1 MKNTKQAIAL
11 ASAAALSVGMLAGC
25 GGAASSAATASSE
38 SNSTATAEASTTAA
52 SDGTLVLAET
62 GFESKFSPF
71 FAASAADQDVIDLT
85 QIALLGADRKGEM
98 VLNGIEGETRE
109 YNGTDYTYHGPA
121 DCVVTENADGTV
133 TYDIKL
139 REDLKFSDGEP
150 VTIDD
155 VIFSMYVFLDP
166 TYDGSV
172 TMYSSPIVGLDEY
185 RSSMT
190 TLSKLIAEA
199 GEDNT
204 DNTKFTAEQQKA
216 FWDAVNDGGVKF
228 AQEIIDNCVEN
239 GAAADANDAAGAAA
253 AWNLGELP
261 AGATAKD
268 MFELIGANY
277 DWNFSSMEAETAGSK
292 LSDLIPE
299 DVYAYSTT
307 GVNVGDAVASVAGI
321 VKTGD
326 YSMTLTTTELSTTMI
341 YQLQMPIAPLHY
353 YGDES
358 LYDYDNNS
366 FGFTKG
372 DLSSVRAKT
381 SAPMGAGMFTFSK
394 YSDGVVYLDANPSYY
409 DGAPKVAHVNMKET
423 QEADKITGV
432 QAGTIDISDPSYS
445 LEVADQI
452 ADINGVEGED
462 GPVITTRLKDYR
474 GYGYIALSAKNVNVG
489 GDPASEASKDLR
501 KAIMTVVAAY
511 RDEGIDSY
519 YGDTA
524 TVINYPISNTSWA
537 APSVTDDGYKVAY
550 STDVDGNDI
559 YTSDMSS
566 EDKYQAA
573 LQAALGYF
581 EAAGYT
587 VENGQV
593 TAAPAGA
600 KMEYQVNIGAGG
612 NGDHPTF
619 QTLTNAAAALKT
631 IGFTLTVNDM
641 ANASDLY
648 ASYQSGAAE
657 GWVAAWQSTNDPDM
671 YQLYHSSGSTNYY
684 NIDDA
689 DLDELIMA
697 ARQTTDQEARK
708 AMYKEAMEI
717 ILDWGVELPVY
728 QRSEATIFSTERVN
742 IDTIAKD
749 MTPYWT
755 YKSEL
760 NNTELN

>member
-1 MKNTKQAIAL
+1 MKNTKQVIAL
-11 ASAAALSVGMLAGC
+11 ASAAALSVSVLAGC
-25 GGAASSAATASSE
+25 GGAASDATSE
-38 SNSTATAEASTTAA
+38 STSTATAEASNTAA

-62 GFESKFSPF
+62 GFEGKFSPF
-71 FAASAADQDVIDLT
+71 FASSASDQDVIDLT
-85 QIALLGADRKGEM
+85 QLGLLGADRKGEM
-98 VLNGIEGETRE
+98 ILNGIEGETRE
-109 YNGTDYTYHGPA
+109 YNGTDYTYYGTS
-121 DCVVTENADGTV
+121 DCVVTENDDGTV

-139 REDLKFSDGEP
+139 RDDLKFSDGEP

-172 TMYSSPIVGLDEY
+172 TMYSNPIVGLEEY
-185 RSSMT
+185 RNSMS

-204 DNTKFTAEQQKA
+204 DYTNFTEEQQKA

-228 AQEIIDNCVEN
+228 AQEIVDSMMAN
-239 GAAADANDAAGAAA
+239 GATDVASAAAGWGFDGLAAD
-253 AWNLGELP
+253 
-261 AGATAKD
+261 ATAKD
-268 MFELIGANY
+268 FFLAIGEQY
-277 DWNFSSMEAETAGSK
+277 DWSFSAMEAESAGSA
-292 LSDLIPE
+292 LSELIPE

-366 FGFTKG
+366 FGFAKG

-381 SAPMGAGMFTFSK
+381 STPMGAGMFTFSK

-409 DGAPKVAHVNMKET
+409 DGAPKVAHVNMKDT

-501 KAIMTVVAAY
+501 KAIMTVIAAY

-524 TVINYPISNTSWA
+524 TVINYPVSNTSWA
-537 APSVTDDGYKVAY
+537 APSVTDDGYQIAY
-550 STDVDGNDI
+550 STDVDGNEI
-559 YTSDMSS
+559 YTSDMKS
-566 EDKYQAA
+566 EDKYAAA

-587 VENGQV
+587 VENGQI

-600 KMEYQVNIGAGG
+600 KMEYQVNIGASG
-612 NGDHPTF
+612 NGDHPSF

-641 ANASDLY
+641 ANASDLF

-671 YQLYHSSGSTNYY
+671 FQLYHSQGATNYY
-684 NIDDA
+684 TINDA

-749 MTPYWT
+749 QTPYWT

-760 NNTELN
+760 NNLELN

>member
-1 MKNTKQAIAL
+1 MKNTKQVIAL
-11 ASAAALSVGMLAGC
+11 ASAAALSVSVLAGC
-25 GGAASSAATASSE
+25 GGAASDATSE
-38 SNSTATAEASTTAA
+38 STSTATAEASNTAA

-62 GFESKFSPF
+62 GFEGKFSPF
-71 FAASAADQDVIDLT
+71 FASSASDQDVIDLT
-85 QIALLGADRKGEM
+85 QLGLLGADRKGEM
-98 VLNGIEGETRE
+98 ILNGIEGETRE
-109 YNGTDYTYHGPA
+109 YNGTDYTYYGTS
-121 DCVVTENADGTV
+121 DCVVTENDDGTV

-139 REDLKFSDGEP
+139 RDDLKFSDGEP

-172 TMYSSPIVGLDEY
+172 TMYSTPIVGLEEY
-185 RSSMT
+185 RNSMS

-204 DNTKFTAEQQKA
+204 DYTNFTEEQQKA

-228 AQEIIDNCVEN
+228 AQEIVDYMMAN
-239 GAAADANDAAGAAA
+239 GATDVTSAAAGWGFDLPDGADAKAFFLAI
-253 AWNLGELP
+253 GEQ
-261 AGATAKD
+261 
-268 MFELIGANY
+268 Y
-277 DWNFSSMEAETAGSK
+277 DWSFSAMEAESAGSA
-292 LSDLIPE
+292 LSELIPE

-307 GVNVGDAVASVAGI
+307 GVNVGNAVANVAGI

-326 YSMTLTTTELSTTMI
+326 YSMTLTTSELSTTMI

-353 YGDES
+353 YGDKS

-366 FGFTKG
+366 FGFVKG
-372 DLSSVRAKT
+372 DLSGVRSKT
-381 SAPMGAGMFTFSK
+381 SAPLGGGMFTFSK
-394 YSDGVVYLDANPSYY
+394 YSDGVVYLDANPDYFN
-409 DGAPKVAHVNMKET
+409 GAPKVAHVNMKET

-452 ADINGVEGED
+452 ADINGAEGED

-489 GDPASEASKDLR
+489 GDPSSQASKDLR
-501 KAIMTVVAAY
+501 KAIMTVIAAY

-537 APSVTDDGYKVAY
+537 APSVTDDGYQIAY
-550 STDVDGNDI
+550 STDVDGNEI
-559 YTSDMSS
+559 YTSDMKS
-566 EDKYQAA
+566 EDKYAAA

-587 VENGQV
+587 VENGQI

-600 KMEYQVNIGAGG
+600 KMEYQINIGASG
-612 NGDHPTF
+612 NGDHPSF

-641 ANASDLY
+641 ANASDLF

-671 YQLYHSSGSTNYY
+671 FQLYHSQGATNYY
-684 NIDDA
+684 AINDA

-749 MTPYWT
+749 QTPYWT

-760 NNTELN
+760 NNLELN

>member
-1 MKNTKQAIAL
+1 MKNTKQVIAL
-11 ASAAALSVGMLAGC
+11 ASAAALSVSVLTGC
-25 GGAASSAATASSE
+25 GGAASDATSE
-38 SNSTATAEASTTAA
+38 STSTATAEASNTAA

-62 GFESKFSPF
+62 GFEGKFSPF
-71 FAASAADQDVIDLT
+71 FASSASDQDVIDLT
-85 QIALLGADRKGEM
+85 QLGLLGADRKGEM
-98 VLNGIEGETRE
+98 ILNGIEGETRE
-109 YNGTDYTYHGPA
+109 YNGTDYTYYGTS
-121 DCVVTENADGTV
+121 DCVVTENDDGTV

-139 REDLKFSDGEP
+139 RDDLKFSDGEP

-172 TMYSSPIVGLDEY
+172 TMYSTPIVGLEEY
-185 RSSMT
+185 RNSMS

-204 DNTKFTAEQQKA
+204 DYTNFTEEQQKA

-228 AQEIIDNCVEN
+228 AQEIVDYMMAN
-239 GAAADANDAAGAAA
+239 GATDVTSAAAGWGFDLPDGADAKAFFLAI
-253 AWNLGELP
+253 GEQ
-261 AGATAKD
+261 
-268 MFELIGANY
+268 Y
-277 DWNFSSMEAETAGSK
+277 DWSFSAMEAESAGSA
-292 LSDLIPE
+292 LSELIPE

-307 GVNVGDAVASVAGI
+307 GVNVGNAVANVAGI

-326 YSMTLTTTELSTTMI
+326 YSMTLTTSELSTTMI

-366 FGFTKG
+366 FGFVKG
-372 DLSSVRAKT
+372 DLSGVRSKT
-381 SAPMGAGMFTFSK
+381 SAPLGGGMFTFSK
-394 YSDGVVYLDANPSYY
+394 YSDGVVYLDANPDYFN
-409 DGAPKVAHVNMKET
+409 GAPKVAHVNMKET

-489 GDPASEASKDLR
+489 GDPASQASKDLR
-501 KAIMTVVAAY
+501 KAIMTVIAAY

-524 TVINYPISNTSWA
+524 TVINYPMSNTSWA
-537 APSVTDDGYKVAY
+537 APSVTDDGYQIAY
-550 STDVDGNDI
+550 STDVDGNEI
-559 YTSDMSS
+559 YTSDMKS
-566 EDKYQAA
+566 EDKYAAA

-587 VENGQV
+587 VENGQI

-600 KMEYQVNIGAGG
+600 KMEYQVNIGASG
-612 NGDHPTF
+612 NGDHPSF

-641 ANASDLY
+641 ANASDLF

-671 YQLYHSSGSTNYY
+671 FQLYHSQGATNYY
-684 NIDDA
+684 AINDA

-749 MTPYWT
+749 QTPYWT

-760 NNTELN
+760 NNLELN

>member
-172 TMYSSPIVGLDEY
+172 TMYSTPIVGLDEY

-204 DNTKFTAEQQKA
+204 DNTNFTAEQQKA

-228 AQEIIDNCVEN
+228 AQEIIDYCVEN
-239 GAAADANDAAGAAA
+239 GAAADANDAAGAAS

-277 DWNFSSMEAETAGSK
+277 DWNFSSMEAETAGTA

-366 FGFTKG
+366 FGFPKG
-372 DLSSVRAKT
+372 DLSMIRAKT
-381 SAPMGAGMFTFSK
+381 TQPLGCGPYVFES
-394 YSDGVVYLDANPSYY
+394 YENGVVTLKDASGTVYYASAVAAAANGIVESPADPARIAAIFREEGIIPVAQIAAFKDPISSRTDRSMAIHYGDGLWLDAQKDGNAWLNPYSAAAVEYVG
-409 DGAPKVAHVNMKET
+409 DLVAEVQGMGFEQVILTNVQFPKLSRKQDYGET
-423 QEADKITGV
+423 GGV
-432 QAGTIDISDPSYS
+432 SR
-445 LEVADQI
+445 ADQLK
-452 ADINGVEGED
+452 ADI
-462 GPVITTRLKDYR
+462 
-474 GYGYIALSAKNVNVG
+474 
-489 GDPASEASKDLR
+489 
-501 KAIMTVVAAY
+501 
-511 RDEGIDSY
+511 
-519 YGDTA
+519 
-524 TVINYPISNTSWA
+524 
-537 APSVTDDGYKVAY
+537 
-550 STDVDGNDI
+550 
-559 YTSDMSS
+559 
-566 EDKYQAA
+566 AA
-573 LQAALGYF
+573 LQSRFAGSVTLWFSYTLDQCNTSSVALDVPAVTLGMD
-581 EAAGYT
+581 
-587 VENGQV
+587 NLLV
-593 TAAPAGA
+593 TADKALDADSRTALEQSAVEQGV
-600 KMEYQVNIGAGG
+600 QHLVLHST
-612 NGDHPTF
+612 DTF
-619 QTLTNAAAALKT
+619 Q
-631 IGFTLTVNDM
+631 
-641 ANASDLY
+641 
-648 ASYQSGAAE
+648 
-657 GWVAAWQSTNDPDM
+657 
-671 YQLYHSSGSTNYY
+671 
-684 NIDDA
+684 
-689 DLDELIMA
+689 
-697 ARQTTDQEARK
+697 
-708 AMYKEAMEI
+708 
-717 ILDWGVELPVY
+717 
-728 QRSEATIFSTERVN
+728 
-742 IDTIAKD
+742 
-749 MTPYWT
+749 
-755 YKSEL
+755 
-760 NNTELN
+760 

>member
-38 SNSTATAEASTTAA
+38 GTSTATAEASTTAA

-71 FAASAADQDVIDLT
+71 FAASASDQDVIDLT

-172 TMYSSPIVGLDEY
+172 TMYSTPIVGLDEY
-185 RSSMT
+185 RNSMT

-204 DNTKFTAEQQKA
+204 DNTNFTAEQQKA

-228 AQEIIDNCVEN
+228 AQEIIDYCVEN
-239 GAAADANDAAGAAA
+239 GAAADANDAAGAAS

-277 DWNFSSMEAETAGSK
+277 DWNFSAMEAETAGTA

-366 FGFTKG
+366 FGFAKG

-381 SAPMGAGMFTFSK
+381 SAPLGAGMFTFSK
-394 YSDGVVYLDANPSYY
+394 YSDGVVYLDANPTYY
-409 DGAPKVAHVNMKET
+409 KGEPKTAHLNFLET

-452 ADINGVEGED
+452 ADINGAEGED

-489 GDPASEASKDLR
+489 GDPSSQASKDLR
-501 KAIMTVVAAY
+501 KAIMTVIAAY

-519 YGDTA
+519 YGETA
-524 TVINYPISNTSWA
+524 DVINYPISNTSWA
-537 APSVTDDGYKVAY
+537 APRVTDSGYKVAY
-550 STDVDGNDI
+550 SVDVNGNDI
-559 YTSDMSS
+559 YTTGMTT
-566 EDKYQAA
+566 EEKYDAA

-587 VENGQV
+587 VTDGKL
-593 TAAPAGA
+593 TAAPEGA
-600 KMEYQVNIGAGG
+600 KLEYMVNIGGG
-612 NGDHPTF
+612 GQGDHPTF
-619 QTLTNAAAALKT
+619 LILKNAKDAFAK
-631 IGFTLTVNDM
+631 IGFTLTVNDL
-641 ANASDLY
+641 ANASELY
-648 ASYQSGAAE
+648 ASYQSGVAE
-657 GWVAAWQSTNDPDM
+657 MWCAAWQATADPDM
-671 YQLYHSSGSTNYY
+671 YQLYHSQGSTNYY
-684 NIDDA
+684 QINDS
-689 DLDELIMA
+689 DLDEYIMT
-697 ARQTTDQEARK
+697 ARESDDQSYRK
-708 AMYKEAMEI
+708 GLYKAAMEI
-717 ILDWGVELPVY
+717 IMDWGVELPVY
-728 QRSEATIFSTERVN
+728 QRSEAYVVSSERV
-742 IDTIAKD
+742 DVTTLPSD
-749 MTPYWT
+749 MTPYWGW
-755 YKSEL
+755 KSEAQ
-760 NNTELN
+760 NIVMK

>member
-1 MKNTKQAIAL
+1 MKNTKQVIAL
-11 ASAAALSVGMLAGC
+11 ASAAALSVSVLAGC
-25 GGAASSAATASSE
+25 GGAASDATSE
-38 SNSTATAEASTTAA
+38 STSTATAEASNTAA

-109 YNGTDYTYHGPA
+109 YNGTDYTYYGTS
-121 DCVVTENADGTV
+121 DCVVTENDDGTV

-139 REDLKFSDGEP
+139 RDDLKFSDGEP

-172 TMYSSPIVGLDEY
+172 TMYSTPIVGLEEY
-185 RSSMT
+185 RNSMS

-204 DNTKFTAEQQKA
+204 DYTNFTEEQQKA

-228 AQEIIDNCVEN
+228 AQEIVDNMMAN
-239 GAAADANDAAGAAA
+239 GATDVASAAAGWGFDGLAAD
-253 AWNLGELP
+253 
-261 AGATAKD
+261 ATAKD
-268 MFELIGANY
+268 FFLAIGEQY
-277 DWNFSSMEAETAGSK
+277 DWSFSAMEAESAGSA
-292 LSDLIPE
+292 LSELIPE

-307 GVNVGDAVASVAGI
+307 GVNVGNAVANVAGI

-326 YSMTLTTTELSTTMI
+326 YSMTLTTSELSTTMI

-366 FGFTKG
+366 FGFVKG
-372 DLSSVRAKT
+372 DLSGVRSKT
-381 SAPMGAGMFTFSK
+381 SAPLGGGMFTFSK
-394 YSDGVVYLDANPSYY
+394 YSDGVVYLDANPDYFN
-409 DGAPKVAHVNMKET
+409 GAPKVAHVNMKET

-501 KAIMTVVAAY
+501 KAIMTVIAAY

-524 TVINYPISNTSWA
+524 TVINYPMSNTSWA
-537 APSVTDDGYKVAY
+537 APSVTDDGYQIAY
-550 STDVDGNDI
+550 STDVDGNEI
-559 YTSDMSS
+559 YTSDMKS
-566 EDKYQAA
+566 EDKYAAA

-587 VENGQV
+587 VENGQI

-600 KMEYQVNIGAGG
+600 KMEYQVNIGASG
-612 NGDHPTF
+612 NGDHPSF

-641 ANASDLY
+641 ANASDLF

-671 YQLYHSSGSTNYY
+671 FQLYHSQGATNYY
-684 NIDDA
+684 AINDA

-697 ARQTTDQEARK
+697 ARHTTDQEARK

-749 MTPYWT
+749 QTPYWT

-760 NNTELN
+760 NNLELN

>member
-1 MKNTKQAIAL
+1 MKNTKQVIAL
-11 ASAAALSVGMLAGC
+11 ASAAALSVSVLAGC
-25 GGAASSAATASSE
+25 GGAASDATSE
-38 SNSTATAEASTTAA
+38 STSTATAEASNTAA

-139 REDLKFSDGEP
+139 RDDLKFSDGEP

-172 TMYSSPIVGLDEY
+172 TMYSTPIVGLEEY
-185 RSSMT
+185 RNSMS

-204 DNTKFTAEQQKA
+204 DYTNFTEEQQKA

-228 AQEIIDNCVEN
+228 AQEIVDTMLEN
-239 GAAADANDAAGAAA
+239 GATDVASAAAGWGFDGLAAD
-253 AWNLGELP
+253 
-261 AGATAKD
+261 ATAKD
-268 MFELIGANY
+268 FFLAIGEQY
-277 DWNFSSMEAETAGSK
+277 DWSFSAMEAESAGSA
-292 LSDLIPE
+292 LSELIPE

-307 GVNVGDAVASVAGI
+307 GVNVGNAVANVAGI

-326 YSMTLTTTELSTTMI
+326 YSMTLTTSELSTTMI

-366 FGFTKG
+366 FGFVKG
-372 DLSSVRAKT
+372 DLSGVRSKT
-381 SAPMGAGMFTFSK
+381 SAPLGGGMFTFSK
-394 YSDGVVYLDANPSYY
+394 YSDGVVYLDANPDYFN
-409 DGAPKVAHVNMKET
+409 GAPKVAHVNMKET

-489 GDPASEASKDLR
+489 GDPSSEASKDLR
-501 KAIMTVVAAY
+501 KAIMTVIAAY

-524 TVINYPISNTSWA
+524 TVINYPVSNTSWA
-537 APSVTDDGYKVAY
+537 APSVTDDGYQIAY
-550 STDVDGNDI
+550 STDVDGNEI
-559 YTSDMSS
+559 YTSDMKS
-566 EDKYQAA
+566 EDKYAAA

-587 VENGQV
+587 VENGQI

-600 KMEYQVNIGAGG
+600 KMEYQVNIGASG
-612 NGDHPTF
+612 NGDHPSF

-641 ANASDLY
+641 ANASDLF

-671 YQLYHSSGSTNYY
+671 FQLYHSQGATNYY
-684 NIDDA
+684 AINDA

-749 MTPYWT
+749 QTPYWT

-760 NNTELN
+760 NNLELN